1 MPGIVVHETNELD
14 ILVLDDVGPDTM
26 ESGTG
31 PQV

>member
-1 MPGIVVHETNELD
+1 MPGIVVHEIKELD
-14 ILVLDDVGPDTM
+14 ILVLDGLGPDTM

>member
-14 ILVLDDVGPDTM
+14 ILVLDNKELDTM
-26 ESGTG
+26 ESETG